1 MESFV
6 KWQKQSPGM
15 LDLIWQLDSLPYLCV
30 LSTLY
35 VSISDTYPTDHLHV
49 CIISGLKKVK
59 DK

>member
-1 MESFV
+1 
-6 KWQKQSPGM
+6 M
-15 LDLIWQLDSLPYLCV
+15 LDLIWQLESLPCLYV

-49 CIISGLKKVK
+49 CIISVLKKVK